1 MQTHQLVLFISKCP
15 EEFTGAKH
23 IEMPEGGGSVG
34 RAPSC
39 TLPLTD
45 HNRFIS
51 GTHCLLSVYG
61 DTYYI
66 SDVST
71 NGTMVNG
78 NKILKNQPVSI
89 VDGDVISLGQYE
101 IGVSLEHVSAA
112 QDIASD
118 IAPDRVSNDPL
129 VNLGEAVLD
138 EDEKIGALEDLFM
151 ETKQDDVDTD
161 DPVAH
166 LKFSMQREDDHL
178 IRDEQKPHPTQA
190 NPIEN
195 TRQVVDD
202 SFSIHSEFD
211 IPNLIPEDWLGGA
224 AKSEAPAE
232 VASEQSQQASF
243 IPEEPIRAPE
253 EAFRIPQDAIQT
265 EPVSPSP
272 HLPQAD
278 QVPPQFEVPISQAT
292 SSAAQRPESFGQK
305 WEEVTQ
311 AFVPSA
317 QSNPIET
324 KPTETQVGFVSNE
337 SLNAESSA
345 HSSDIGQA
353 FYEGLGI
360 SNPEL
365 ISNEALLFKQ
375 MGTCLR
381 LCIDNLQKDLREVE
395 SLKGE
400 QGLSEADSNLAELML
415 TLNSQNLL
423 SPNELVEQMLDEL
436 NDHQILFNKALN
448 ELLIE
453 QSETNDP
460 VTFASDIAGKS
471 IFTTKSKLWGEYL
484 EFYANNRRQMNETS
498 LKGLIKKN
506 YTKAIKGNHA

>member
-15 EEFTGAKH
+15 EEYTGAKH
-23 IEMPEGGGSVG
+23 VEMPEGGGSVG

-51 GTHCLLSVYG
+51 GTHCLISVYG

-101 IGVSLEHVSAA
+101 IGVSLEHVTAA

-118 IAPDRVSNDPL
+118 IAPERVSNDPL
-129 VNLGEAVLD
+129 VNLGEAVV
-138 EDEKIGALEDLFM
+138 EEEEKVGALEDLFM
-151 ETKQDDVDTD
+151 ETKQDDVNTD
-161 DPVAH
+161 DPIAH

-178 IRDEQKPHPTQA
+178 IRDVEKPEPVKA
-190 NPIEN
+190 KPVEN

-211 IPNLIPEDWLGGA
+211 IPNLIPEDWLGGTATSKASVESA
-224 AKSEAPAE
+224 A
-232 VASEQSQQASF
+232 EQTKQAAF
-243 IPEEPIRAPE
+243 IPEDFA
-253 EAFRIPQDAIQT
+253 QT
-265 EPVSPSP
+265 ESVPLQASRVEPEVTQ
-272 HLPQAD
+272 PQYQAPLD
-278 QVPPQFEVPISQAT
+278 HAT
-292 SSAAQRPESFGQK
+292 SNVAQRAEPVGQK

-311 AFVPSA
+311 AFIPSA
-317 QSNPIET
+317 QPTQPET
-324 KPTETQVGFVSNE
+324 KATENQVGFVSND
-337 SLNAESSA
+337 SLGAESA
-345 HSSDIGQA
+345 THSSDIGKA

-360 SNPEL
+360 SNPDL

-381 LCIDNLQKDLREVE
+381 LCIDNLQKDLHEVE

-436 NDHQILFNKALN
+436 NDHQIIFNKALN

-460 VTFASDIAGKS
+460 VTFANDVASKS
-471 IFTTKSKLWGEYL
+471 MFTTKSKLWGEYL

-506 YTKAIKGNHA
+506 YTKAIKGSHA

>member
-15 EEFTGAKH
+15 EEYTGAKH

-51 GTHCLLSVYG
+51 GTHCLVSVYG

-78 NKILKNQPVSI
+78 NKILKNQPISI
-89 VDGDVISLGQYE
+89 VDGDLISLGQYE
-101 IGVSLEHVSAA
+101 IGVSLEHVTAA

-118 IAPDRVSNDPL
+118 IAPERVSNDPL
-129 VNLGEAVLD
+129 INLGEAVV
-138 EDEKIGALEDLFM
+138 EEEEKVGALEDLFM
-151 ETKQDDVDTD
+151 ETKQADVVSD
-161 DPVAH
+161 DPIAH
-166 LKFSMQREDDHL
+166 LQFSMQREDDHL
-178 IRDEQKPHPTQA
+178 IRDVEKPKAAQA
-190 NPIEN
+190 QPIEN
-195 TRQVVDD
+195 KRQVVDD
-202 SFSIHSEFD
+202 SFSVHSEFD

-224 AKSEAPAE
+224 ATRT
-232 VASEQSQQASF
+232 ASVKPVTEQVVF
-243 IPEEPIRAPE
+243 IPEDFA
-253 EAFRIPQDAIQT
+253 QT
-265 EPVSPSP
+265 QSVSPRASVVQSDVNKPQYEATLNHVSP
-272 HLPQAD
+272 N
-278 QVPPQFEVPISQAT
+278 VSQIA
-292 SSAAQRPESFGQK
+292 ESVGQK
-305 WEEVTQ
+305 WEEVTR
-311 AFVPSA
+311 AFIPSA
-317 QSNPIET
+317 QSTQQESKVTET
-324 KPTETQVGFVSNE
+324 KVGFVSNE
-337 SLNAESSA
+337 SIATEEGTLP
-345 HSSDIGQA
+345 SDISKA

-381 LCIDNLQKDLREVE
+381 LCIDNLQKDLHEVE

-400 QGLSEADSNLAELML
+400 QGLSEVDSNLAELML

-423 SPNELVEQMLDEL
+423 SPNELVEQMLDEI
-436 NDHQILFNKALN
+436 NDHQIIFNKALT

-460 VTFASDIAGKS
+460 VTFANDVASKS
-471 IFTTKSKLWGEYL
+471 MFTTKSKLWGEYL

-506 YTKAIKGNHA
+506 YIKAIKGSHA

>member
-15 EEFTGAKH
+15 EEYTGAKH
-23 IEMPEGGGSVG
+23 VEMPEGGGSVG

-51 GTHCLLSVYG
+51 GTHCLISVYG

-101 IGVSLEHVSAA
+101 IGVSLEHVTAA

-118 IAPDRVSNDPL
+118 IAPERVSNDPL
-129 VNLGEAVLD
+129 VNLGEAVV
-138 EDEKIGALEDLFM
+138 EEEEKVGALEDLFM
-151 ETKQDDVDTD
+151 ETKQDDVNTD
-161 DPVAH
+161 DPIAH

-178 IRDEQKPHPTQA
+178 IRDVEKPEPA
-190 NPIEN
+190 KAKPVEN

-224 AKSEAPAE
+224 ATSKASVEPVAE
-232 VASEQSQQASF
+232 QTKQAAF
-243 IPEEPIRAPE
+243 IPEDFAQM
-253 EAFRIPQDAIQT
+253 EA
-265 EPVSPSP
+265 
-272 HLPQAD
+272 
-278 QVPPQFEVPISQAT
+278 VPPQTSRVEPEVTQPQYQAPLDHAT
-292 SSAAQRPESFGQK
+292 SNVAQRAEPVGQK

-311 AFVPSA
+311 AFIPSA
-317 QSNPIET
+317 QPTQPET
-324 KPTETQVGFVSNE
+324 KGTENQVGFVSND
-337 SLNAESSA
+337 SLGAESA
-345 HSSDIGQA
+345 THSSDIGKA

-360 SNPEL
+360 SNPDL

-381 LCIDNLQKDLREVE
+381 LCIDNLQKDLHEVE

-436 NDHQILFNKALN
+436 NDHQIIFNKALN

-460 VTFASDIAGKS
+460 VTFANDVASKS
-471 IFTTKSKLWGEYL
+471 MFTTKSKLWGEYL

-506 YTKAIKGNHA
+506 YTKAIKGSHA

>member
-15 EEFTGAKH
+15 EEYTGAKH
-23 IEMPEGGGSVG
+23 VEMPEGGGSVG

-51 GTHCLLSVYG
+51 GTHCLISVYG

-101 IGVSLEHVSAA
+101 IGVSLEHVTAA

-118 IAPDRVSNDPL
+118 IAPERVSNDPL
-129 VNLGEAVLD
+129 VNLGEAVV
-138 EDEKIGALEDLFM
+138 EEEEKVGALEDLFM
-151 ETKQDDVDTD
+151 ETKQDDVNTD
-161 DPVAH
+161 DPIAH

-178 IRDEQKPHPTQA
+178 IRDVEKPEPTKA
-190 NPIEN
+190 KPIEN

-211 IPNLIPEDWLGGA
+211 IPNLIPEDWLGGTATSKASVEPVAEQTKQA
-224 AKSEAPAE
+224 A
-232 VASEQSQQASF
+232 F
-243 IPEEPIRAPE
+243 IPEDFA
-253 EAFRIPQDAIQT
+253 QT
-265 EPVSPSP
+265 E
-272 HLPQAD
+272 A
-278 QVPPQFEVPISQAT
+278 VPPQTSRVEPEVTLPQQPQYQAPLDHVT
-292 SSAAQRPESFGQK
+292 SNVARRAEPVGQK

-311 AFVPSA
+311 AFIPSA
-317 QSNPIET
+317 QPTQPET
-324 KPTETQVGFVSNE
+324 KATENQVGFVSNDP
-337 SLNAESSA
+337 LGAESA
-345 HSSDIGQA
+345 THSSDIGKA

-360 SNPEL
+360 SNPDL

-381 LCIDNLQKDLREVE
+381 LCIDNLQKDLHEVE

-436 NDHQILFNKALN
+436 NDHQIIFNKALN

-453 QSETNDP
+453 QSATNDP
-460 VTFASDIAGKS
+460 VTFANDVASKS
-471 IFTTKSKLWGEYL
+471 MFTTKSKLWGEYL

-506 YTKAIKGNHA
+506 YTKAIKGSHA

>member
-15 EEFTGAKH
+15 EEYTGAKH

-51 GTHCLLSVYG
+51 GTHCLISVYG

-89 VDGDVISLGQYE
+89 VDGDVVSLGQYE

-112 QDIASD
+112 QDIAAD
-118 IAPDRVSNDPL
+118 IAPERVSNDPL
-129 VNLGEAVLD
+129 VNLGEAVVE
-138 EDEKIGALEDLFM
+138 EDEKVGALEDLFM
-151 ETKQDDVDTD
+151 ETKQDDVDSD
-161 DPVAH
+161 DPIAH

-178 IRDEQKPHPTQA
+178 IRDVEKPEAAQTK
-190 NPIEN
+190 PIEN

-211 IPNLIPEDWLGGA
+211 IPNLIPEDWLAGTA
-224 AKSEAPAE
+224 TSN
-232 VASEQSQQASF
+232 ASVEPETQPRRDNSF
-243 IPEEPIRAPE
+243 IPEDFVNSERSDNSEALVSQPE
-253 EAFRIPQDAIQT
+253 KVQPEVNQSRPQQFEQPTPPPVQQSAQRT
-265 EPVSPSP
+265 EPV
-272 HLPQAD
+272 
-278 QVPPQFEVPISQAT
+278 
-292 SSAAQRPESFGQK
+292 GQK

-311 AFVPSA
+311 AFIPSTQSA
-317 QSNPIET
+317 QQESKVTET
-324 KPTETQVGFVSNE
+324 KVGFVSNE
-337 SLNAESSA
+337 SIATEEGTL
-345 HSSDIGQA
+345 SSDISKA

-381 LCIDNLQKDLREVE
+381 LCIDNLQKDLHEVE

-423 SPNELVEQMLDEL
+423 SPNELVEQMLDEI
-436 NDHQILFNKALN
+436 NDHQIIFNKALN

-460 VTFASDIAGKS
+460 VTFANDVASKS
-471 IFTTKSKLWGEYL
+471 MFTTKSKLWGEYL

-506 YTKAIKGNHA
+506 YTKAIKGSHA

>member
-15 EEFTGAKH
+15 EEYTGAKH

-51 GTHCLLSVYG
+51 GTHCLVSVYG

-78 NKILKNQPVSI
+78 NKILKNQPISI
-89 VDGDVISLGQYE
+89 VDGDLISLGQYE
-101 IGVSLEHVSAA
+101 IGVSLEHMTAA

-118 IAPDRVSNDPL
+118 IAPERVSNDPL
-129 VNLGEAVLD
+129 INLGEAVV
-138 EDEKIGALEDLFM
+138 EEEEKVGALEDLFM
-151 ETKQDDVDTD
+151 ETKQADVVSD
-161 DPVAH
+161 DPIAH
-166 LKFSMQREDDHL
+166 LQFSMQREDDHL
-178 IRDEQKPHPTQA
+178 IRDVEKPKAAQA
-190 NPIEN
+190 QPIEN
-195 TRQVVDD
+195 KRQVVDD
-202 SFSIHSEFD
+202 SFSVHSEFD

-224 AKSEAPAE
+224 ATRT
-232 VASEQSQQASF
+232 ASVKPVTEQAVF
-243 IPEEPIRAPE
+243 IPEDFA
-253 EAFRIPQDAIQT
+253 QT
-265 EPVSPSP
+265 QSVSPRASVVQSDVNKPQYEATLNHVSP
-272 HLPQAD
+272 N
-278 QVPPQFEVPISQAT
+278 VSQRA
-292 SSAAQRPESFGQK
+292 ESVGQK
-305 WEEVTQ
+305 WEEVTR
-311 AFVPSA
+311 AFIPSA
-317 QSNPIET
+317 QSTQQESKVTET
-324 KPTETQVGFVSNE
+324 KVGFVSNE
-337 SLNAESSA
+337 SIATEEGTL
-345 HSSDIGQA
+345 SSDISKA

-381 LCIDNLQKDLREVE
+381 LCMDNLQKDLHEVE

-423 SPNELVEQMLDEL
+423 SPNELVEQMLDEI
-436 NDHQILFNKALN
+436 NDHQIIFNKALT

-460 VTFASDIAGKS
+460 VTFANDVASKS
-471 IFTTKSKLWGEYL
+471 MFTTKSKLWGEYL

-506 YTKAIKGNHA
+506 YTKAIKGSHA

>member
-15 EEFTGAKH
+15 EEYTGAKH

-51 GTHCLLSVYG
+51 GTHCLVSVYG

-78 NKILKNQPVSI
+78 NKILKNQPISI
-89 VDGDVISLGQYE
+89 VDGDLISLGQYE
-101 IGVSLEHVSAA
+101 IGVSLEHVTAA

-118 IAPDRVSNDPL
+118 IAPERVSNDPL
-129 VNLGEAVLD
+129 INLGEAVV
-138 EDEKIGALEDLFM
+138 EEEEKVCALEDLFM
-151 ETKQDDVDTD
+151 ETKQADVVSD
-161 DPVAH
+161 DPIAH
-166 LKFSMQREDDHL
+166 LQFSMQREDDHL
-178 IRDEQKPHPTQA
+178 IRDVEKPKAAQA
-190 NPIEN
+190 QPIEN
-195 TRQVVDD
+195 KRQVVDD
-202 SFSIHSEFD
+202 SFSVHSEFD

-224 AKSEAPAE
+224 ATRT
-232 VASEQSQQASF
+232 ASVKPVTEQAVF
-243 IPEEPIRAPE
+243 IPEDFA
-253 EAFRIPQDAIQT
+253 QT
-265 EPVSPSP
+265 QSVSPRASVVQSDVNKPQYEATLNHVSP
-272 HLPQAD
+272 N
-278 QVPPQFEVPISQAT
+278 VSQRA
-292 SSAAQRPESFGQK
+292 ESVGQK
-305 WEEVTQ
+305 WEEVTR
-311 AFVPSA
+311 AFIPSA
-317 QSNPIET
+317 QSTQQESKVTET
-324 KPTETQVGFVSNE
+324 KVGFVSNE
-337 SLNAESSA
+337 SIATEEGTL
-345 HSSDIGQA
+345 SSDISKA

-381 LCIDNLQKDLREVE
+381 LCMDNLQKDLHEVE

-423 SPNELVEQMLDEL
+423 SPNELVEQMLDEI
-436 NDHQILFNKALN
+436 NDHQIIFNKALI

-460 VTFASDIAGKS
+460 VTFANDVASKS
-471 IFTTKSKLWGEYL
+471 MFTTKSKLWGEYL

-506 YTKAIKGNHA
+506 YTKAIKGSHA

>member
-15 EEFTGAKH
+15 EEYTGAKH

-39 TLPLTD
+39 TLALTD

-51 GTHCLLSVYG
+51 GTHCLVSVYG
-61 DTYYI
+61 DTFYI

-112 QDIASD
+112 QDIAAD
-118 IAPDRVSNDPL
+118 IAPERVSNDPL
-129 VNLGEAVLD
+129 VNLGEAVV
-138 EDEKIGALEDLFM
+138 EEEEKVGALEDLFM
-151 ETKQDDVDTD
+151 ETKQDDVDSD
-161 DPVAH
+161 DPIAH
-166 LKFSMQREDDHL
+166 LKFSMQRDDDHL
-178 IRDEQKPHPTQA
+178 IRDVEKPDASHSK
-190 NPIEN
+190 PIGN

-211 IPNLIPEDWLGGA
+211 IPNLIPEDWMAGTET
-224 AKSEAPAE
+224 S
-232 VASEQSQQASF
+232 QASVGPEIVSAQNRTV
-243 IPEEPIRAPE
+243 IPEDFANSEPLASQAERGRPEIHQSGSQPFEQRANPS
-253 EAFRIPQDAIQT
+253 IQ
-265 EPVSPSP
+265 PSP
-272 HLPQAD
+272 
-278 QVPPQFEVPISQAT
+278 
-292 SSAAQRPESFGQK
+292 QRSEPAGHK

-311 AFVPSA
+311 AFIPST
-317 QSNPIET
+317 QSSQQEVKTTET
-324 KPTETQVGFVSNE
+324 KVGFVSNE
-337 SLNAESSA
+337 SLNPEKEGA
-345 HSSDIGQA
+345 SSDISKA

-360 SNPEL
+360 SNPDL
-365 ISNEALLFKQ
+365 ISDEALLFKQ

-381 LCIDNLQKDLREVE
+381 LCIDNLQKDLHEVE

-400 QGLSEADSNLAELML
+400 KGLSEADSNLAELML

-436 NDHQILFNKALN
+436 NDHQIIFNKALN

-460 VTFASDIAGKS
+460 VTFASDVASKS
-471 IFTTKSKLWGEYL
+471 MFTTKSKLWGEYV
-484 EFYANNRRQMNETS
+484 EFYANNRRQMNEMS
-498 LKGLIKKN
+498 FKGLIKKN
-506 YTKAIKGNHA
+506 YTKAIKGSHA

>member
-15 EEFTGAKH
+15 EEYTGAKH

-51 GTHCLLSVYG
+51 GTHCLVSVYG

-78 NKILKNQPVSI
+78 NKILKNQPISI

-101 IGVSLEHVSAA
+101 IGVSLEHVTAA

-118 IAPDRVSNDPL
+118 IAPERVSNDPL
-129 VNLGEAVLD
+129 INLGEAVV
-138 EDEKIGALEDLFM
+138 EEEEKVGALEDLFM
-151 ETKQDDVDTD
+151 ETKQADVVSD
-161 DPVAH
+161 DPIAH
-166 LKFSMQREDDHL
+166 LQFSMQREDDHL
-178 IRDEQKPHPTQA
+178 IRDVEKPKAAQA
-190 NPIEN
+190 LPIEN
-195 TRQVVDD
+195 KRQVVDD
-202 SFSIHSEFD
+202 SFSVHSEFD

-224 AKSEAPAE
+224 A
-232 VASEQSQQASF
+232 ASTASVKAVTEQAVF
-243 IPEEPIRAPE
+243 IPEDFA
-253 EAFRIPQDAIQT
+253 QT
-265 EPVSPSP
+265 QSVSPQVSAVQSDVNQ
-272 HLPQAD
+272 PQYEATLNH
-278 QVPPQFEVPISQAT
+278 VSQNA
-292 SSAAQRPESFGQK
+292 SQRAESVGQK
-305 WEEVTQ
+305 WEEVTR
-311 AFVPSA
+311 AFIPSA
-317 QSNPIET
+317 QSTQQESKVKET
-324 KPTETQVGFVSNE
+324 KVGFVSNE
-337 SLNAESSA
+337 SIATEEGTL
-345 HSSDIGQA
+345 SSDISKA

-381 LCIDNLQKDLREVE
+381 LCMDNLQKDLHEVE

-423 SPNELVEQMLDEL
+423 SPNELVEQMLDEI
-436 NDHQILFNKALN
+436 NDHQIIFNKALT

-460 VTFASDIAGKS
+460 VTFANDVASKS
-471 IFTTKSKLWGEYL
+471 MFTTKSKLWGEYL

-498 LKGLIKKN
+498 LKGLIKKS
-506 YTKAIKGNHA
+506 YTKAIKGSHA

>member
-15 EEFTGAKH
+15 EEYTGAKH

-39 TLPLTD
+39 TLSLTD

-51 GTHCLLSVYG
+51 GTHCLISVYG
-61 DTYYI
+61 DTFYI

-78 NKILKNQPVSI
+78 NKILKNQPISI
-89 VDGDVISLGQYE
+89 VDGDVVSLGQYE
-101 IGVSLEHVSAA
+101 IGVALEHISAV
-112 QDIASD
+112 QDIAAD
-118 IAPDRVSNDPL
+118 IAPERVSNDPL
-129 VNLGEAVLD
+129 VNLGEAVV
-138 EDEKIGALEDLFM
+138 EEEEKVGSLEDLFM
-151 ETKQDDVDTD
+151 ETKQDGVNTD
-161 DPVAH
+161 DPIAH
-166 LKFSMQREDDHL
+166 LKFSMQREDDYL
-178 IRDEQKPHPTQA
+178 IRDVEKPEPAPAKT
-190 NPIEN
+190 IEN

-211 IPNLIPEDWLGGA
+211 IPNLIPEDWLGGVATSKESVEPATEQAKQA
-224 AKSEAPAE
+224 A
-232 VASEQSQQASF
+232 F
-243 IPEEPIRAPE
+243 IPEDFAHTKPVSPQASVVQPDVNQPQQPQQPQYEAPLNHATSNVTQRA
-253 EAFRIPQDAIQT
+253 
-265 EPVSPSP
+265 EPVS
-272 HLPQAD
+272 
-278 QVPPQFEVPISQAT
+278 
-292 SSAAQRPESFGQK
+292 QK

-317 QSNPIET
+317 QPTQPET
-324 KPTETQVGFVSNE
+324 KAKEAQQGFVSNE
-337 SLNAESSA
+337 SLAIESAA
-345 HSSDIGQA
+345 HSSDIGKA

-360 SNPEL
+360 SNPDL

-375 MGTCLR
+375 MGACLR
-381 LCIDNLQKDLREVE
+381 LCIDNLQKDLHEVE

-436 NDHQILFNKALN
+436 NDHQIIFNKALN

-460 VTFASDIAGKS
+460 VTFANDVASKS
-471 IFTTKSKLWGEYL
+471 MFTTKSKLWGEYL

-506 YTKAIKGNHA
+506 YTKAIKGSHA

>member
-15 EEFTGAKH
+15 EEYTGAKH
-23 IEMPEGGGSVG
+23 VEMPEGGGSVG

-51 GTHCLLSVYG
+51 GTHCLISVYG

-101 IGVSLEHVSAA
+101 IGVSLEHVTAA

-118 IAPDRVSNDPL
+118 IAPERVSNDPL
-129 VNLGEAVLD
+129 VNLGEAVV
-138 EDEKIGALEDLFM
+138 EEEEKVGALEDLFM
-151 ETKQDDVDTD
+151 ETKQDDVNTD
-161 DPVAH
+161 DPIAH

-178 IRDEQKPHPTQA
+178 IRDVEKPEPVKA
-190 NPIEN
+190 KPVEN

-211 IPNLIPEDWLGGA
+211 IPNLIPEDWLGGTATSKASVEPVAEQTKQA
-224 AKSEAPAE
+224 A
-232 VASEQSQQASF
+232 F
-243 IPEEPIRAPE
+243 IPEDFA
-253 EAFRIPQDAIQT
+253 QT
-265 EPVSPSP
+265 E
-272 HLPQAD
+272 A
-278 QVPPQFEVPISQAT
+278 VPPQASRVEPEVTQPQQPQYQARLDHAT
-292 SSAAQRPESFGQK
+292 SNVAQRAEPVGQK

-311 AFVPSA
+311 AFIPSA
-317 QSNPIET
+317 QPTQPET
-324 KPTETQVGFVSNE
+324 KGTENQVGFVSND
-337 SLNAESSA
+337 SLGAESA
-345 HSSDIGQA
+345 THSSDIGKA

-360 SNPEL
+360 SNPDL

-381 LCIDNLQKDLREVE
+381 LCIDNLQKDLHEVE

-436 NDHQILFNKALN
+436 NDHQIIFNKALN

-460 VTFASDIAGKS
+460 VTFANDVASKS
-471 IFTTKSKLWGEYL
+471 MFTTKSKLWGEYL

-506 YTKAIKGNHA
+506 YTKAIKGSHA

>member
-15 EEFTGAKH
+15 EEYTGAKH
-23 IEMPEGGGSVG
+23 VEMPEGGGSVG

-51 GTHCLLSVYG
+51 GTHCLISVYG

-101 IGVSLEHVSAA
+101 IGVSLEHVTAA

-118 IAPDRVSNDPL
+118 IAPERVSNDPL
-129 VNLGEAVLD
+129 VNLGEAVV
-138 EDEKIGALEDLFM
+138 EEEEKVGALEDLFM
-151 ETKQDDVDTD
+151 ETKQDDVNTD
-161 DPVAH
+161 DPIAH

-178 IRDEQKPHPTQA
+178 IRDVEKPEPVKA
-190 NPIEN
+190 KPVEN

-211 IPNLIPEDWLGGA
+211 IPNLIPEDWLGGTATSKASVEPVAEQTKQA
-224 AKSEAPAE
+224 A
-232 VASEQSQQASF
+232 F
-243 IPEEPIRAPE
+243 IPEDFA
-253 EAFRIPQDAIQT
+253 QT
-265 EPVSPSP
+265 E
-272 HLPQAD
+272 A
-278 QVPPQFEVPISQAT
+278 VPPQTSRMEPEVTQPQYQAPLDHAT
-292 SSAAQRPESFGQK
+292 SNVAQRAEPVGQK

-311 AFVPSA
+311 AFIPSA
-317 QSNPIET
+317 QPTPPET
-324 KPTETQVGFVSNE
+324 KATENQVGFVSND
-337 SLNAESSA
+337 SLGAESA
-345 HSSDIGQA
+345 THSSDIGKA

-360 SNPEL
+360 SNPDL

-381 LCIDNLQKDLREVE
+381 LCIDNLQKDLHEVE

-436 NDHQILFNKALN
+436 NDHQIIFNKALN

-460 VTFASDIAGKS
+460 VTFANDVASKS
-471 IFTTKSKLWGEYL
+471 MFTTKSKLWGEYL

-506 YTKAIKGNHA
+506 YTKAIKGSHA

>member
-15 EEFTGAKH
+15 EEYTGAKH
-23 IEMPEGGGSVG
+23 VEMPEGGGSVG

-51 GTHCLLSVYG
+51 GTHCLISVYG

-101 IGVSLEHVSAA
+101 IGVSLEHVTAA

-118 IAPDRVSNDPL
+118 IAPERVSNDPL
-129 VNLGEAVLD
+129 VNLGEAVV
-138 EDEKIGALEDLFM
+138 EEEEKVGALEDLFM
-151 ETKQDDVDTD
+151 ETKQDDVNTD
-161 DPVAH
+161 DPIAH

-178 IRDEQKPHPTQA
+178 IRDVEKPEPVKA
-190 NPIEN
+190 KPVEN

-211 IPNLIPEDWLGGA
+211 IPNLIPEDWLGGTATSKASVEPVAEQTKQA
-224 AKSEAPAE
+224 A
-232 VASEQSQQASF
+232 F
-243 IPEEPIRAPE
+243 IPEDFA
-253 EAFRIPQDAIQT
+253 QT
-265 EPVSPSP
+265 EAV
-272 HLPQAD
+272 LPQTSRVEPEVT
-278 QVPPQFEVPISQAT
+278 QPQYQAPLDHAT
-292 SSAAQRPESFGQK
+292 SNVAQRAEPVGQK

-311 AFVPSA
+311 AFIPSA
-317 QSNPIET
+317 QPTQPET
-324 KPTETQVGFVSNE
+324 KATENQVGFVSND
-337 SLNAESSA
+337 SLGAESA
-345 HSSDIGQA
+345 THSSDIGKA

-360 SNPEL
+360 SNPDL

-381 LCIDNLQKDLREVE
+381 LCIDNLQKDLHEVE

-436 NDHQILFNKALN
+436 NDHQIIFNKALN

-460 VTFASDIAGKS
+460 VTFANDVASKS
-471 IFTTKSKLWGEYL
+471 MFTTKSKLWGEYL

-506 YTKAIKGNHA
+506 YTKAIKGSHA

>member
-15 EEFTGAKH
+15 EEYTGAKH

-51 GTHCLLSVYG
+51 GTHCLVSVYG

-78 NKILKNQPVSI
+78 NKILKNQPISI

-101 IGVSLEHVSAA
+101 IGVSLEHVTAA

-118 IAPDRVSNDPL
+118 IAPERVSNDPL
-129 VNLGEAVLD
+129 INLGEAVV
-138 EDEKIGALEDLFM
+138 EEEEKVGALEDLFM
-151 ETKQDDVDTD
+151 ETKQADVVSD
-161 DPVAH
+161 DPIAH
-166 LKFSMQREDDHL
+166 LQFSMQREDDHL
-178 IRDEQKPHPTQA
+178 IRDVEKPKAAQA
-190 NPIEN
+190 QPIEN
-195 TRQVVDD
+195 KRQVVDD
-202 SFSIHSEFD
+202 SFSVHSEFD

-224 AKSEAPAE
+224 A
-232 VASEQSQQASF
+232 ASTASVKAVTEQAVF
-243 IPEEPIRAPE
+243 IPEDFA
-253 EAFRIPQDAIQT
+253 QT
-265 EPVSPSP
+265 QSVSPQISAVQSDVNQPQYEAILNHVSP
-272 HLPQAD
+272 NA
-278 QVPPQFEVPISQAT
+278 SQRA
-292 SSAAQRPESFGQK
+292 ESVGQK
-305 WEEVTQ
+305 WEEVTR
-311 AFVPSA
+311 AFIPSA
-317 QSNPIET
+317 QSTQQESKVKET
-324 KPTETQVGFVSNE
+324 KVGFVSNE
-337 SLNAESSA
+337 SIATEEGTQ
-345 HSSDIGQA
+345 SSDISKA

-381 LCIDNLQKDLREVE
+381 LCIDNLQKNLHEVE
-395 SLKGE
+395 SLKSE

-423 SPNELVEQMLDEL
+423 SPNELVEQMLDEI
-436 NDHQILFNKALN
+436 NDHQIIFNKALT

-460 VTFASDIAGKS
+460 VTFANDVASKS
-471 IFTTKSKLWGEYL
+471 MFTTKSKLWGEYL

-498 LKGLIKKN
+498 LKGLIKKS
-506 YTKAIKGNHA
+506 YTKAIKGSHA

>member
-15 EEFTGAKH
+15 EEYTGAKH
-23 IEMPEGGGSVG
+23 VEMPEGGGSVG

-51 GTHCLLSVYG
+51 GTHCLISVYG

-101 IGVSLEHVSAA
+101 IGVSLEHVTAA

-118 IAPDRVSNDPL
+118 IAPERVSNDPL
-129 VNLGEAVLD
+129 VNLGEAVV
-138 EDEKIGALEDLFM
+138 EEEEKVGALEDLFM
-151 ETKQDDVDTD
+151 ETKQDDVNTD
-161 DPVAH
+161 DPIAH

-178 IRDEQKPHPTQA
+178 IRDVEKPEPA
-190 NPIEN
+190 KAKPVEN

-224 AKSEAPAE
+224 ATSKASVEPA
-232 VASEQSQQASF
+232 AEQTKQAAF
-243 IPEEPIRAPE
+243 IPEDFA
-253 EAFRIPQDAIQT
+253 QT
-265 EPVSPSP
+265 EDVPLQARRVEPDVTQ
-272 HLPQAD
+272 PQM
-278 QVPPQFEVPISQAT
+278 PQYQAPLNHAT
-292 SSAAQRPESFGQK
+292 SNVAQRAEPVGQK

-311 AFVPSA
+311 AFIPSA
-317 QSNPIET
+317 QPTQPET
-324 KPTETQVGFVSNE
+324 KATDNQVGFVSNDPLGTE
-337 SLNAESSA
+337 SAA
-345 HSSDIGQA
+345 HSSDIGKA

-365 ISNEALLFKQ
+365 FSNEALLFKQ

-381 LCIDNLQKDLREVE
+381 LCIDNLQKDLHEVE

-423 SPNELVEQMLDEL
+423 SPNELVEQMLDEI
-436 NDHQILFNKALN
+436 NDHQVIFNKALN

-460 VTFASDIAGKS
+460 VTFANDVASKS
-471 IFTTKSKLWGEYL
+471 MFTTKSKLWGEYL

-506 YTKAIKGNHA
+506 YTKAIKGSHA

>member
-15 EEFTGAKH
+15 EEYTGAKH
-23 IEMPEGGGSVG
+23 VEMPEGGGSVG

-39 TLPLTD
+39 ILPLTD

-51 GTHCLLSVYG
+51 GTHCLISVYG

-101 IGVSLEHVSAA
+101 IGVSLEHVTAA
-112 QDIASD
+112 QDIATD
-118 IAPDRVSNDPL
+118 IAPERVSNDPL
-129 VNLGEAVLD
+129 VNLGEAVV
-138 EDEKIGALEDLFM
+138 EEEEKVGALEDLFM
-151 ETKQDDVDTD
+151 ETKQDDVNTD
-161 DPVAH
+161 DPIAH

-178 IRDEQKPHPTQA
+178 IRDVEKPEPA
-190 NPIEN
+190 KAKPIEN

-211 IPNLIPEDWLGGA
+211 IPNLIPEDWLGGTA
-224 AKSEAPAE
+224 TSKASVAPA
-232 VASEQSQQASF
+232 AEQTKQSAF
-243 IPEEPIRAPE
+243 IPKDFA
-253 EAFRIPQDAIQT
+253 QTDA
-265 EPVSPSP
+265 
-272 HLPQAD
+272 
-278 QVPPQFEVPISQAT
+278 VPPQTSRVEPEVTQPQQPQYQAPLGQAT
-292 SSAAQRPESFGQK
+292 SNVAQRAEPVGQK

-311 AFVPSA
+311 AFIPSA
-317 QSNPIET
+317 QPTQPET
-324 KPTETQVGFVSNE
+324 QATENQVGFVSND
-337 SLNAESSA
+337 SLGAESA
-345 HSSDIGQA
+345 THSSDIGKA

-360 SNPEL
+360 SNPDL

-381 LCIDNLQKDLREVE
+381 LCIDNLQKDLHEVE

-436 NDHQILFNKALN
+436 NDHQIIFNKALN

-460 VTFASDIAGKS
+460 VTFANDVASKS
-471 IFTTKSKLWGEYL
+471 MFTTKSKLWGEYL

-506 YTKAIKGNHA
+506 YTKAIKGSHA

>member
-15 EEFTGAKH
+15 EEYTGAKH

-39 TLPLTD
+39 TLSLTD

-51 GTHCLLSVYG
+51 GTHCLISVYG
-61 DTYYI
+61 DTFYI

-78 NKILKNQPVSI
+78 NKILKNQPISI
-89 VDGDVISLGQYE
+89 VDGDVVSLGQYE
-101 IGVSLEHVSAA
+101 IGVALEHISAA
-112 QDIASD
+112 QDIAAD
-118 IAPDRVSNDPL
+118 IAPERVSNDPL
-129 VNLGEAVLD
+129 VNLGEAVV
-138 EDEKIGALEDLFM
+138 EEEEKVGALEDLFM
-151 ETKQDDVDTD
+151 ETKQDGVNTD
-161 DPVAH
+161 DPIAH
-166 LKFSMQREDDHL
+166 LKFSMQREDDYL
-178 IRDEQKPHPTQA
+178 IRDVEKPEPAPAKT
-190 NPIEN
+190 IEN

-211 IPNLIPEDWLGGA
+211 IPNLIPEDWLGGVATSKESVEPATEQAKQA
-224 AKSEAPAE
+224 A
-232 VASEQSQQASF
+232 F
-243 IPEEPIRAPE
+243 IPEDFAHTKPVSPQASVVQPDVNQPQQPQYEAPLNHATSNVTQRA
-253 EAFRIPQDAIQT
+253 
-265 EPVSPSP
+265 EPVS
-272 HLPQAD
+272 
-278 QVPPQFEVPISQAT
+278 
-292 SSAAQRPESFGQK
+292 QK

-317 QSNPIET
+317 QPTQPET
-324 KPTETQVGFVSNE
+324 KAKEAQQGFVSNE
-337 SLNAESSA
+337 SLAIESAA
-345 HSSDIGQA
+345 HSSDIGKA

-360 SNPEL
+360 SNPDL

-375 MGTCLR
+375 MGACLR
-381 LCIDNLQKDLREVE
+381 LCIDNLQKDLHEVE

-436 NDHQILFNKALN
+436 NDHQIIFNKALN

-460 VTFASDIAGKS
+460 VTFANDVASKS
-471 IFTTKSKLWGEYL
+471 MFTTKSKLWGEYL

-506 YTKAIKGNHA
+506 YTKAIKGSHA

>member
-15 EEFTGAKH
+15 EEYTGAKH

-51 GTHCLLSVYG
+51 GTHCLVSVYG

-78 NKILKNQPVSI
+78 NKILKNQPISI
-89 VDGDVISLGQYE
+89 VDGDLISLGQYE
-101 IGVSLEHVSAA
+101 IGVSLEHVTAA

-118 IAPDRVSNDPL
+118 IAPERVSNDPL
-129 VNLGEAVLD
+129 INLGEAVV
-138 EDEKIGALEDLFM
+138 EEEEKVGALEDLFM
-151 ETKQDDVDTD
+151 ETKQADVVSD
-161 DPVAH
+161 DPIAH
-166 LKFSMQREDDHL
+166 LQFSMQREDDHL
-178 IRDEQKPHPTQA
+178 IRDVEKPKAAQA
-190 NPIEN
+190 QPIEN
-195 TRQVVDD
+195 KRQVVDD
-202 SFSIHSEFD
+202 SFSVHSEFD

-224 AKSEAPAE
+224 ATRT
-232 VASEQSQQASF
+232 ASVKPVTEQAVF
-243 IPEEPIRAPE
+243 IPEDFA
-253 EAFRIPQDAIQT
+253 QT
-265 EPVSPSP
+265 QSVSPRASVVQSDVNKPQYEATLNHMSP
-272 HLPQAD
+272 N
-278 QVPPQFEVPISQAT
+278 VSQRA
-292 SSAAQRPESFGQK
+292 ESVGQK
-305 WEEVTQ
+305 WEEVTR
-311 AFVPSA
+311 AFIPSA
-317 QSNPIET
+317 QSTQQESKITET
-324 KPTETQVGFVSNE
+324 KVGFVSNE
-337 SLNAESSA
+337 SIATEEGTL
-345 HSSDIGQA
+345 SSDISKA

-381 LCIDNLQKDLREVE
+381 LCIDNLQKDLHEVE

-423 SPNELVEQMLDEL
+423 SPNELVEQMLDEI
-436 NDHQILFNKALN
+436 NDHQIIFNKALT

-453 QSETNDP
+453 QSEMNDP
-460 VTFASDIAGKS
+460 VTFANDVASKS
-471 IFTTKSKLWGEYL
+471 MFTTKSKLWGEYL

-506 YTKAIKGNHA
+506 YTKAIKGSHA